1 MNFALA
7 CVGHTSENSSVQ
19 PNRVHPTRRDFALA
33 GAAAL
38 GSAGLLQSAT
48 LTANQVIERIQKNLG
63 VPWKTPTRDI
73 FKAGDPETPVTGIA
87 TTVMSTLAILQRAAK
102 AGKNLV
108 ITHEPTFWSDGDGTK
123 EIEEDAV
130 YRFKADFI
138 RKNKMV
144 VWRFH
149 DHWHARKPDA
159 MLVGMAQDLGWTEPL
174 DDSLRLY
181 RVAPTTLGTLAA
193 DLQKLLKFRVIRVIG
208 DPATKISK
216 GAINVGSTSLQV
228 VMKLVPE
235 VDVFIAG
242 EPREWEGPEYVQDA
256 VAAGQKKGMIIIGH
270 QVSEDP
276 GMRLCAE
283 WLKTLVPEVPVEWI
297 PTPDPFSRG

>member
-1 MNFALA
+1 
-7 CVGHTSENSSVQ
+7 VQ

>member
-1 MNFALA
+1 MNPTRREFALA
-7 CVGHTSENSSVQ
+7 
-19 PNRVHPTRRDFALA
+19 AA
-33 GAAAL
+33 GAAVSVEA
-38 GSAGLLQSAT
+38 SAQSGK
-48 LTANQVIERIQKNLG
+48 LTANQIVDRIQKNLG

-73 FKAGDPETPVTGIA
+73 FKAGDPETAVTGIA

-108 ITHEPTFWSDGDGTK
+108 ITHEPTFWSDADTTR
-123 EIEEDAV
+123 ELEDDVV
-130 YRFKADFI
+130 YRVKADFI
-138 RKNKMV
+138 KKNNLV

-159 MLVGMAQDLGWTEPL
+159 MLVGLAQDLRWKDAV
-174 DDSLRLY
+174 DDSMRVY
-181 RVAPTTLGTLAA
+181 RFPETTLGALAK
-193 DLQKLLKFRVIRVIG
+193 DLETRLKFRALRVIG

-216 GAINVGSTSLQV
+216 GAINVGSTSQQV
-228 VMKLVPE
+228 VVKLMPE

-276 GMRLCAE
+276 GMRLCAD

-297 PTPDPFSRG
+297 PTPDPFNIGRKA